1 MIFMNVLKQEVC
13 EVWVLL
19 LVFLFSGSHWKTRLS
34 GNARRR
40 RTSGESG
47 KRTHTN
53 THASRLII
61 SSSIVC
67 VSERFHCINNYST
80 AICLAVLHR
89 HILHIYSQYRFY
101 PHFMVLDLITCHFS
115 LSLCH
120 THRATQ
126 EKKGHPERKD
136 TWYVYPSFL
145 YQSVFTDS
153 SLAQMQLQM
162 WSITPSITDCV
173 LQGPPGSQGPIGYP
187 GPRGVKAGVFNPHW
201 S

>member
-1 MIFMNVLKQEVC
+1 MPGGDGPPVSL
-13 EVWVLL
+13 
-19 LVFLFSGSHWKTRLS
+19 
-34 GNARRR
+34 GNA
-40 RTSGESG
+40 
-47 KRTHTN
+47 HTN

-89 HILHIYSQYRFY
+89 HILHIDSQYRFY
-101 PHFMVLDLITCHFS
+101 PHVMVLHLITCHFS